1 MLSPDQL
8 ATLTDDAVPPWDIDE
23 ASRELRH
30 LFQHRRRETYRGAA
44 AFVAE
49 LLESSVVQRVVHPS
63 AKPFY
68 KGINRSSPE
77 GRPLATAWPWPRPAR
92 C

>member
-8 ATLTDDAVPPWDIDE
+8 ATLADDAVPPWEVDGSLPNYDTCSSIGD
-23 ASRELRH
+23 
-30 LFQHRRRETYRGAA
+30 RETYRGAA

-63 AKPFY
+63 AKAVLQ
-68 KGINRSSPE
+68 RTLTA
-77 GRPLATAWPWPRPAR
+77 LAQ
-92 C
+92 